1 MFCVEK
7 VCAVYCVL
15 NGVTVY
21 KCRYESDCPESVW
34 MFCAEKARP
43 VCPEWCDKSMRV

>member
-7 VCAVYCVL
+7 VCAVYCVI

-21 KCRYESDCPESVW
+21 KRRCESDCLESV
-34 MFCAEKARP
+34 
-43 VCPEWCDKSMRV
+43 